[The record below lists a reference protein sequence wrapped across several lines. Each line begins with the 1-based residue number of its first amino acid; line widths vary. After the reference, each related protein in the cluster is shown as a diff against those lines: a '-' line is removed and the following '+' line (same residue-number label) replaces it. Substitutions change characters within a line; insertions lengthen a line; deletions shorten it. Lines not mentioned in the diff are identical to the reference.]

1 MRLLVIEDEHRI
13 AQALKEGL
21 EQESY
26 AVDVCHDGEDGY
38 NTASADEYD
47 LIILD
52 VMLPGMDGIEVC
64 RKLRAEG
71 NHTLILMLTAKD
83 QNHDIVH
90 GLDAGADDYLPKPF
104 SFEVLL
110 ARFFFIMVPDSLQYL
125 DDTDRFLDVTLP
137 AFYMT
142 DALVLAAVTFLVLRR
157 IQDAKM
163 RVISLPTDFFPL
175 FLIMAIVVA
184 GISMRY
190 VTKVD
195 VMPVKTLMLNLLNFS
210 FEPPGEIGTLFY
222 VHLFLICVLA
232 IYFPFSKLMHMGG
245 IFLSPTR
252 NQCNNSRAKRH
263 SNPWNTAIKFRT
275 YAEYEDDYRDK
286 MKKAKLPVEKQ

>member
-71 NHTLILMLTAKD
+71 NHTPILMLTAKD

-110 ARFFFIMVPDSLQYL
+110 ARVRALMRRPNESIGEILKVGELTLNTNTHEVKRSGQSIKLSSKEYSLLEYMLRNKGQVLSKNNIMSHVWDFDANILPN
-125 DDTDRFLDVTLP
+125 TVEVFVT
-137 AFYMT
+137 
-142 DALVLAAVTFLVLRR
+142 
-157 IQDAKM
+157 
-163 RVISLPTDFFPL
+163 
-175 FLIMAIVVA
+175 
-184 GISMRY
+184 Y
-190 VTKVD
+190 VRAKVD
-195 VMPVKTLMLNLLNFS
+195 KPFKDAELIQTVRGFGYKI
-210 FEPPGEIGTLFY
+210 GE
-222 VHLFLICVLA
+222 
-232 IYFPFSKLMHMGG
+232 
-245 IFLSPTR
+245 
-252 NQCNNSRAKRH
+252 NS
-263 SNPWNTAIKFRT
+263 
-275 YAEYEDDYRDK
+275 
-286 MKKAKLPVEKQ
+286 